1 MGKKSIVCGCKHV
14 TEADIRHAVDSGATT
29 FKQVKSMTG
38 AGSKCGKCKHKV
50 QRIIQ
55 KELERLESERLE
67 RDQELVEDIVADDE
81 MHNAAEETAVEAIE
95 AEGPGAK
102 PEPEGK
108 PDTHRQKPDIAMDE
122 DEPAV
127 DDRMD
132 ALGETSNPEDEPA
145 DSPADASSR
154 EVAVA
159 ASEAARDSNFCFEI
173 AERSGRPALHGAP
186 ELRIHGVYRHFKG
199 DYYIV
204 EDVARHSETG
214 EEYVVYRKLYGDGS
228 LWIRPRK
235 MFLSPVDRQKYPDAG
250 QRWRFELQRI
260 RSVAR

>member
-14 TEADIRHAVDSGATT
+14 TEADIRRAVDSGATT
-29 FKQVKSMTG
+29 YKQVKAMTG

-50 QRIIQ
+50 QKIIQ
-55 KELERLESERLE
+55 KELEQLEAQRLE

-81 MHNAAEETAVEAIE
+81 MHNAVEETAVEAIE
-95 AEGPGAK
+95 AKDSEAK
-102 PEPEGK
+102 PEPSGK
-108 PDTHRQKPDIAMDE
+108 PDTHRQKPDIATDE
-122 DEPAV
+122 DESSV

-132 ALGETSNPEDEPA
+132 ALGETSNPVDEPA
-145 DSPADASSR
+145 GNPDNASSKS
-154 EVAVA
+154 VAGGV
-159 ASEAARDSNFCFEI
+159 SETAQDSNFGFEI
-173 AERSGRPALHGAP
+173 TERSGRPALHGAP

-199 DYYIV
+199 NYYIV

-228 LWIRPRK
+228 LWIRPKK
-235 MFLSPVDRQKYPDAG
+235 MFLSPVDHEKYPDVG